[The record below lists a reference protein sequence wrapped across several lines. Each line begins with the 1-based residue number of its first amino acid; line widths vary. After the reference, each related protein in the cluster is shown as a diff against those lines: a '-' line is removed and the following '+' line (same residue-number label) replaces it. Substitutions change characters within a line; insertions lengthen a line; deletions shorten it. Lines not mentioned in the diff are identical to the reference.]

1 MTPPDAKAS
10 ISGPADLYVKIG
22 SVITLTCHI
31 KQPSSAHDIGPI
43 HWYRGPYI
51 LTPFVVHPN
60 EAAIDMQRISMES
73 KLGDKLQSR
82 LVFLL
87 VFGFDDVFFFVC
99 YVILKT

>member
-87 VFGFDDVFFFVC
+87 VFGFDDVFFVC